1 MIDKNQNFCD
11 AINKVWMNP
20 INFLKLFGE
29 KIIENLN
36 HYKKIKA
43 INDKNYADAMR
54 FIYEYKNKLILKKP
68 LFDSVP
74 PKTKLSNFE
83 LYKYVEKHFAPYKW
97 NPIDIVNK
105 CITEGDDD
113 QLNSKK
119 NKKDYELVTFSNT
132 QNFVQRFLTPQSP
145 YKGMLLFHSV
155 GSGKTCT
162 AISTATNTFDR
173 EGYKILWVTRH
184 TLKEDIWK
192 NMFDK
197 ICNVIIQ
204 ERLNNDEILPS
215 TKAKRMEFLGKN
227 WLPPIS
233 YKQFTNL
240 IKGKN
245 KFYKQ
250 MVALNGHQDPFRK
263 TLIIIDEIHKIYG
276 SSLSALEKPNPE
288 VLQTMIQNSYKVS
301 GKDSLKL
308 LLMTATPI
316 TDDHMSCV
324 KILNLLL
331 EDRERFP
338 EEFDT
343 FKMMFSNDNGLFT
356 EKGSYEFMNRITG
369 LVSYIDRMNDRSQF
383 AYPVIK
389 DVLIEV
395 DRQRRSDSGLIE
407 INNKIKKYEDN
418 LINNDLNK
426 DEIKALKKELT
437 NMKKDQKKINKQNDE
452 PKDIIDFINNCFV
465 KKSVR
470 RNVKDNI
477 DGKPKVNPKKV
488 AVAK

>member
-1 MIDKNQNFCD
+1 
-11 AINKVWMNP
+11 
-20 INFLKLFGE
+20 
-29 KIIENLN
+29 
-36 HYKKIKA
+36 
-43 INDKNYADAMR
+43 
-54 FIYEYKNKLILKKP
+54 
-68 LFDSVP
+68 
-74 PKTKLSNFE
+74 
-83 LYKYVEKHFAPYKW
+83 
-97 NPIDIVNK
+97 
-105 CITEGDDD
+105 
-113 QLNSKK
+113 
-119 NKKDYELVTFSNT
+119 
-132 QNFVQRFLTPQSP
+132 
-145 YKGMLLFHSV
+145 
-155 GSGKTCT
+155 
-162 AISTATNTFDR
+162 
-173 EGYKILWVTRH
+173 
-184 TLKEDIWK
+184 
-192 NMFDK
+192 
-197 ICNVIIQ
+197 
-204 ERLNNDEILPS
+204 
-215 TKAKRMEFLGKN
+215 
-227 WLPPIS
+227 
-233 YKQFTNL
+233 
-240 IKGKN
+240 
-245 KFYKQ
+245 
-250 MVALNGHQDPFRK
+250 MVALNGYQDPFRK

-395 DRQRRSDSGLIE
+395 DRQRSSDSGLIE

-418 LINNDLNK
+418 LNNNDLNK

-437 NMKKDQKKINKQNDE
+437 NMKKDQKKINKQKEE

-465 KKSVR
+465 KKAVR
-470 RNVKDNI
+470 RNLKDNI
-477 DGKPKVNPKKV
+477 DGKPKVNRKKV
-488 AVAK
+488 AVA